1 MITEVKDP
9 GIPLIYTKNN
19 NGTRM
24 KSWGTST
31 SVWDMFEDY
40 PLRTNL
46 WRRIHRIFHIFP
58 NALVYTSNLHNK
70 LYQKLLI
77 SQGKLSSLL
86 IMYLHQKL
94 YKHHELLKVTDASK
108 KHPGENQND
117 YCLVEY

>member
-1 MITEVKDP
+1 MVLEWNPEEHQLQYETCLKT
-9 GIPLIYTKNN
+9 IPWEQIFD
-19 NGTRM
+19 
-24 KSWGTST
+24 
-31 SVWDMFEDY
+31 VW
-40 PLRTNL
+40 
-46 WRRIHRIFHIFP
+46 IHRIFHIFP